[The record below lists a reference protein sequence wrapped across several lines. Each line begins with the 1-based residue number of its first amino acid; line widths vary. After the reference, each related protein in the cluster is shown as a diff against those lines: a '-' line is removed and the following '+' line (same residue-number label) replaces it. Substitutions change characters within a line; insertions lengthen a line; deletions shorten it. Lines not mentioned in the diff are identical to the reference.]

1 MPFADAPGARL
12 FFESTGTG
20 TPIVFVHETAA
31 DRRSWEPQIRWFSR
45 FHRCITFNA
54 RGYRPSERSGHSA
67 DYRQL
72 AADIGHVMDAAG
84 VDAAFVVGLS
94 MGAYF
99 TAHFAL
105 SHPERLHGIV
115 LAGLGAGSDD
125 PEVFRVATLAVA
137 HKMRSEG
144 IDAFI
149 DKVAYGPNRVQ
160 LHNKD
165 HRGWEEFVEQL
176 RDQDPHAVADVMQY
190 CHATRPPIYEF
201 EAALSNLKVP
211 TLIAVGDEDTPCIL
225 PALFLKQTL
234 SRSGLWICPRTG
246 HPINLEEPAR
256 FNRAVQDFIYSVQ
269 QGAWPERDPRSRE
282 QHVFSTD
289 ETDLRGLTSP

>member
-20 TPIVFVHETAA
+20 IPIVFVHETAA

-45 FHRCITFNA
+45 FHKCIAFNA
-54 RGYRPSERSGHSA
+54 RGYRPSDRSAEPA

-72 AADIGHVMDAAG
+72 AGDIGHVMDAAG
-84 VDAAFVVGLS
+84 VDDAFVVGLS

-105 SHPERLHGIV
+105 SHPHRARGIV

-125 PEVFRVATLAVA
+125 ASVFRASNLTMANA
-137 HKMRSEG
+137 MRTGG

-149 DKVAYGPNRVQ
+149 KKVTYGPTRVQ

-165 HRGWEEFVEQL
+165 HRGWEEFLAQL
-176 RDQDPHAVADVMQY
+176 RDQDPHAIADVMEH
-190 CHATRPPIYEF
+190 CHAARPPIYEF
-201 EAALSNLKVP
+201 EAALHNLKVP
-211 TLIAVGDEDTPCIL
+211 TLVAVGDEDTPCIS
-225 PALFLKQTL
+225 PALFLKRTI
-234 SRSGLWICPRTG
+234 STSGLWICPRSG
-246 HPINLEEPAR
+246 HTINQEEPAL
-256 FNRAVQDFIYSVQ
+256 FNQAVQDFIYAVQ
-269 QGAWPERDPRSRE
+269 QGAWRERDPRS
-282 QHVFSTD
+282 
-289 ETDLRGLTSP
+289 LA